1 MDFIDTQLYVIL
13 IIDYS
18 ESFSM
23 LMQQIQAM
31 GTIHVMAIMVARFE
45 GRKLIEKAQL
55 VNQEK
60 FNLGEMLVMISR

>member
-1 MDFIDTQLYVIL
+1 
-13 IIDYS
+13 
-18 ESFSM
+18 M

-60 FNLGEMLVMISR
+60 FNLGKMLVVISR